1 MPVSARTAPTSLE
14 RRELHLTLFACLSLL
29 IVAIG
34 AAVLMYPVAYYNEGA
49 HADHTLRAAFWG
61 FCALSALLTAYLW
74 ESNATIR
81 RLRRQIEAVREASRR
96 ARAEA
101 CEELLRG
108 MPKLDSFRD
117 RLAME
122 YRRTTAASQQLSILV
137 VSLQFSPDAS
147 SPLERTLILGDAAKA
162 VSRKLSQRDSVYL
175 LGTTCLGVLLPGL
188 DASLAQDAVSLVA
201 GGLIDAGGVHAPFTH
216 QIDVVNYPQHASSEH
231 ELYEA
236 VSARIPRDNSQYEFA
251 EALT

>member
-1 MPVSARTAPTSLE
+1 MTIFATSDPTNLD
-14 RRELHLTLFACLSLL
+14 RRELHLALFACLALL
-29 IVAIG
+29 VVAIG
-34 AAVLMYPVAYYNEGA
+34 AAVLMYPVAYYNEGT
-49 HADHTLRAAFWG
+49 HANHTSRAAFWG
-61 FCALSALLTAYLW
+61 FCALSVLLTAYLW

-81 RLRRQIEAVREASRR
+81 RLRRQVEAEREASRR
-96 ARAEA
+96 SRTEA

-108 MPKLDSFRD
+108 MPKLDSFQD

-137 VSLQFSPDAS
+137 VSLNFSPDAS
-147 SPLERTLILGDAAKA
+147 SPLARTQILGDVAKA
-162 VSRKLSQRDSVYL
+162 VSRKLSERDSVYL
-175 LGTTCLGVLLPGL
+175 LGTACLGVLLPGL
-188 DASLAQDAVSLVA
+188 DASLAEGAVSLVA

-216 QIDVVNYPQHASSEH
+216 KIDVVNYPQHASSEH

-236 VSARIPRDNSQYEFA
+236 VRALIPRDSSKYEFA